1 MNTPAVGLVDVV
13 APVLVA
19 GAFIAVASLLRE
31 PTRQRF
37 MAILV
42 AGAGAAYFNGGLG
55 AWELVYTSVATYVA
69 FLGLSSYRFI
79 ALAWLMHTGWDAAHH
94 LWGSPI
100 ISFAP
105 MSSFQCAI
113 CDVVIAAWFF
123 FGARSL
129 SEGRRATA
137 SGLPLS

>member
-1 MNTPAVGLVDVV
+1 MNAPSVGLVDVF
-13 APVLVA
+13 APLLVA
-19 GAFIAVASLLRE
+19 GVFIALASLLRE
-31 PTRQRF
+31 PTRQKF

-55 AWELVYTSVATYVA
+55 AWELGYTSVATYVA
-69 FLGLSSYRFI
+69 FRGLSSYRFV
-79 ALAWLMHTGWDAAHH
+79 ALAWLMHTTWDVAHH

-105 MSSFQCAI
+105 RSSFQCAI

-123 FGARSL
+123 FGARSVY
-129 SEGRRATA
+129 EGRRAA
-137 SGLPLS
+137 VSRLPSS